1 MFSSRRTP
9 CSRGIFMERNGMSIE
24 KCTSAGS
31 ADLDAVASLLD
42 GSGDLAKA
50 LTVPERDT
58 QELIDLVKY
67 QHQVLSEI
75 AEILDENRGFAELMR
90 ETIRI
95 KCGFVLRAAAKAGLL
110 S

>member
-1 MFSSRRTP
+1 
-9 CSRGIFMERNGMSIE
+9 MSIE

-58 QELIDLVKY
+58 QELIDLAKY

-75 AEILDENRGFAELMR
+75 AETIDSSRGFAELQR
-90 ETIRI
+90 ETIRT
-95 KCGFVLRAAAKAGLL
+95 KCESSRAAVQQIDRKSTRLNSSHLKL
-110 S
+110 SRMPSSA